1 MFLNMY
7 MKEMKDALRDRRTLI
22 LSVLLPILL
31 LTGLTLFYHFPP
43 EDSLFKRVK
52 GESPTVRGR

>member
-1 MFLNMY
+1 MDQSKLIQKIEETSMN
-7 MKEMKDALRDRRTLI
+7 ALPALQTQI
-22 LSVLLPILL
+22 
-31 LTGLTLFYHFPP
+31 YHFPP